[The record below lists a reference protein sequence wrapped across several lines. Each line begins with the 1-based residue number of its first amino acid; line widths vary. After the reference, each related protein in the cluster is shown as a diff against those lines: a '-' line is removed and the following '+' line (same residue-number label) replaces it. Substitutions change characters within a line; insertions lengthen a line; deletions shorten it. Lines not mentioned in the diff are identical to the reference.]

1 MSEIVY
7 LREGGEIMD
16 VNLLLKLEKHVFD
29 EAKTSRGLT
38 RKDIVILSYIK
49 ANKYVKQMTLRD
61 ECKLDRGLVSR
72 RVNKLVEEGYIE
84 VQDKFL
90 LLTPLAFLIICRYEN
105 IISDILEG
113 LL

>member
-1 MSEIVY
+1 
-7 LREGGEIMD
+7 MD
-16 VNLLLKLEKHVFD
+16 IKILLKLEKHAFD
-29 EAKTSRGLT
+29 EAKESRGLT

-49 ANKYVKQMTLRD
+49 SNRLVRQMTLRD
-61 ECKLDRGLVSR
+61 ECNLDRGVVSR
-72 RVNKLVEEGYIE
+72 RVNKLVEKGYIE

-90 LLTPLAFLIICRYEN
+90 LLTPLAFLVMCRYEN